1 MRAWLEGEVPN
12 DGLALAS
19 APDPIVDTEV
29 MEDLLVVR
37 WLATADPDTRPHIIA
52 EFEVRP
58 VTPTPPPSPLATP
71 MPVPVLPP
79 AGSPVGGRA
88 VGLLFAGL
96 VSLIWG
102 LISWEKSS
110 SRSE

>member
-1 MRAWLEGEVPN
+1 MRAWLEGEVSN

-19 APDPIVDTEV
+19 APDPVAGAEVVD
-29 MEDLLVVR
+29 DLLVVR

-71 MPVPVLPP
+71 TSQPVPVLPP
-79 AGSPVGGRA
+79 AGSPVGGWT
-88 VGLLFAGL
+88 VGLLFAG
-96 VSLIWG
+96 VVFLILG
-102 LISWEKSS
+102 LISWKKSS
-110 SRSE
+110 AG